1 MPAENPV
8 EKRMRMASRA
18 KRGRPR
24 SEAHDEKR
32 TQIIESCAGLF
43 DKVGYFNTSMQ
54 MLANEVGLGKPT
66 LYHYF
71 PSKISILY
79 AIHDSHI
86 SGLLSRL
93 ENHEEDDP
101 AVKLEF
107 ACADI
112 LREIAT
118 HPGYVRAFMDHYQDL
133 EGEMKDSIRLAR
145 QTYFKKIEDLIVKG
159 IACGRFQPC
168 DPLMAT
174 FAFVGMCNWAYKWY
188 PAMSHK
194 RPPEEVATAL
204 FAPLL
209 HGLKAE

>member
-1 MPAENPV
+1 
-8 EKRMRMASRA
+8 MASTA

-24 SEAHDEKR
+24 SDAHDEKR
-32 TQIIESCAGLF
+32 GQIIESCAGLF

-93 ENHEEDDP
+93 DSHEEEDP
-101 AVKLEF
+101 AVALEF

-118 HPGYVRAFMDHYQDL
+118 HPGYVRAFMEHYQDL
-133 EGEMKDSIRLAR
+133 EGEMKDNIRAAR
-145 QTYFKKIEDLIVKG
+145 QAYFKKIQDLIIKG
-159 IACGRFQPC
+159 IDSGQFRPF
-168 DPLMAT
+168 DPLMAA
-174 FAFVGMCNWAYKWY
+174 FAFVGICNWAYKWY
-188 PAMSHK
+188 PAMSGK
-194 RPPEEVATAL
+194 RSPEEVATAL
-204 FAPLL
+204 FGPLL
-209 HGLKAE
+209 HGLEAG